1 MRHGVKTMQI
11 PEETERPELQI
22 GGEDGNAYMIIGRAQ
37 KAWRRAGLSTSAWK
51 EIERE
56 MVSGDY
62 DHLINTVMK
71 HFDTE

>member
-1 MRHGVKTMQI
+1 MQI
-11 PEETERPELQI
+11 PPVEHERPELQI
-22 GGEDGNAYMIIGRAQ
+22 GGEDGNAYMIIGRAS
-37 KAWRRAGLSTSAWK
+37 KAWRGAGLPAEAWK

>member
-1 MRHGVKTMQI
+1 MQI
-11 PEETERPELQI
+11 PPVEHERPELQLA
-22 GGEDGNAYMIIGRAQ
+22 GEDGNAYMIIGRAS
-37 KAWRRAGLSTSAWK
+37 KAWRRAGLPAEAWA

-62 DHLINTVMK
+62 DNLISTVMK

>member
-1 MRHGVKTMQI
+1 MQI
-11 PEETERPELQI
+11 PPVEHERPELQI
-22 GGEDGNAYMIIGRAQ
+22 GGEDGNAYMIIGRAS
-37 KAWRRAGLSTSAWK
+37 KAWRRAGLPAEAWA

-62 DHLINTVMK
+62 DNLISTVMK